1 MNKNTW
7 LINGFFL
14 FALVLSILAV
24 KQLMLNNNAPVA
36 KDNPN
41 TPDYYMK
48 NVTYLS
54 TNDQGLKDI
63 LVFSPYVTHFQVQD
77 SAIIRTPIIKLYK
90 NDQEWI
96 ATSQEA
102 RSFNGTTRFDLLKN
116 VVVKQ
121 SASNNKAATTL
132 LTEALTA
139 FPKKDLVTTQEKV
152 TIQQP
157 GLNITGVGMKG
168 DLKNGNLELLSQTK
182 GHYDPKKIH

>member
-14 FALVLSILAV
+14 FALILSILAV
-24 KQLMLNNNAPVA
+24 KQLMLSSNTPVA

-41 TPDYYMK
+41 TPDFYMK
-48 NVTYLS
+48 NVTYLR
-54 TNDQGLKDI
+54 TNDNGLKDI
-63 LVFSPYVTHFQVQD
+63 LVFSPYVTHYQVQD
-77 SAIIRTPIIKLYK
+77 SAVIRTPIIKLYK
-90 NDQEWI
+90 NDQEWT

-102 RSFNGTTRFDLLKN
+102 KSYNGTMRFDLLKN

-121 SASNNKAATTL
+121 SASKDKAATTL
-132 LTEALTA
+132 FTESLTA

-152 TIQQP
+152 TIEQP

-168 DLKNGNLELLSQTK
+168 DLKSGNLELLSQTK
-182 GHYDPKKIH
+182 GHYDPKKVH